1 MSGLSHLVTVV
12 AAIKACVAL
21 QHFAIFAAGG
31 GRRRDLAFAITCGCI
46 AGYDLAAAALY
57 RSTSVAEAAEFQHL
71 QVAALVAGSAA
82 FLWFTAEYT
91 RQIPRRLA
99 WLAGGMLTATALVAL
114 FDRSGLVFD
123 ASRAAVKRVTLPFGP
138 ELIYVEAAAGPLV
151 VVQSVIGIGVLAGAV
166 AAAVRQ
172 FRGGERREAGP
183 LLFALAVLSLAVVS
197 DGAVATGLY
206 TFPYTLEFAYLSL
219 VVVMA
224 LTLVRQLAQAAALE
238 ARLRENEAR
247 LRHAERL
254 ESLGTL
260 AGGVAHDF
268 NNLLA
273 PIMGHAELALDQL
286 DRDHPARADLVG
298 ILRAGESA
306 ARLTRQLLQVA
317 AGPGSGSGPTDL
329 ETLLRDFRPVLR
341 GLLGHRIRLETE
353 VEPGLPPVPLDPG
366 HAQQILLNLAV
377 NARDAM
383 PAGGAFRITVRRGP
397 EGWVRLAAR
406 DTGCGMDVE
415 VAKRA
420 FDPFFTTRDRG
431 RGTGLG
437 LATVHRIVV
446 SAGGEIHL
454 ASRPG
459 EGACFEITLPAAPA
473 ATTPPRDPVPT
484 GPEPRRPAVAAG
496 RTVLTV
502 EDDPAVRAMLRRAL
516 DRAGYR
522 VIDAETPERGLELE
536 ARHAGPIA
544 CLLGNVLMPG
554 MDGYRL
560 AEVLR
565 KRRPGIGVVLISGH
579 TDDRAPEGS
588 RAAPCETLLRKPF
601 SARALVAAVDQAVRR
616 AGRPPVAP

>member
-353 VEPGLPPVPLDPG
+353 VEPGLPRSPSIRGTPSRSCSTSRSTPGTPCPREAPSGSPCDAGPRAGCASPRGTRGAAWTSRWRSGPSTPSSPPATGAVAPGSGSPRFTASWSRPV
-366 HAQQILLNLAV
+366 
-377 NARDAM
+377 ARSTSRV
-383 PAGGAFRITVRRGP
+383 G
-397 EGWVRLAAR
+397 
-406 DTGCGMDVE
+406 
-415 VAKRA
+415 RA
-420 FDPFFTTRDRG
+420 RG
-431 RGTGLG
+431 R
-437 LATVHRIVV
+437 
-446 SAGGEIHL
+446 
-454 ASRPG
+454 ASRSPS
-459 EGACFEITLPAAPA
+459 
-473 ATTPPRDPVPT
+473 PRPL
-484 GPEPRRPAVAAG
+484 PRRP
-496 RTVLTV
+496 
-502 EDDPAVRAMLRRAL
+502 
-516 DRAGYR
+516 
-522 VIDAETPERGLELE
+522 
-536 ARHAGPIA
+536 H
-544 CLLGNVLMPG
+544 
-554 MDGYRL
+554 
-560 AEVLR
+560 
-565 KRRPGIGVVLISGH
+565 PGI
-579 TDDRAPEGS
+579 RS
-588 RAAPCETLLRKPF
+588 RP
-601 SARALVAAVDQAVRR
+601 ARNPGGRR
-616 AGRPPVAP
+616 SQPVAPFSPWKTIPPFAPCSGGRSTAPGTG